1 MPERAVCLLLEYEER
16 VTQMLA
22 QALTSIG
29 GEYIDYPLEFHELER
44 KMEAERIAGKKRQ
57 QDWERKYGGDVA
69 HS

>member
-1 MPERAVCLLLEYEER
+1 
-16 VTQMLA
+16 MLA